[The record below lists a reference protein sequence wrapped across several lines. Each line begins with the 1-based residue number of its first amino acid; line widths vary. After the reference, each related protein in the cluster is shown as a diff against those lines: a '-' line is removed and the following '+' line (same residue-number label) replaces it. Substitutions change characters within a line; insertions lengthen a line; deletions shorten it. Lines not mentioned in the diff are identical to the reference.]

1 MGTIAER
8 ELLPGSVA
16 SAAAG
21 DEVAFA
27 RIVAAHNDDMVRVA
41 YLVTCEVDLA
51 QEAVQAAWPI
61 AWRKL
66 ASLHDPDRLRPWLV
80 SIAANEARQLLR
92 RRRRRQVTE
101 ITVETWT
108 DGAEPQSA
116 RMDDRARELDLI
128 NALRRLPAEDRGVV
142 AMRYDLGLSS
152 AEIGRATGLS
162 PTGVRS
168 RLARALERLRKDLG
182 DD

>member
-1 MGTIAER
+1 MTTIAER
-8 ELLPGSVA
+8 ELLPDSVA

-27 RIVAAHNDDMVRVA
+27 RIVAAYHDDMVRVA
-41 YLVTCEVDLA
+41 YLVACEVDLA
-51 QEAVQAAWPI
+51 HDAVQSAWQI

-66 ASLHDPDRLRPWLV
+66 ASLHDPERLRPWLV

-92 RRRRRQVTE
+92 QRRRRQVTE
-101 ITVETWT
+101 ITVETWPA
-108 DGAEPQSA
+108 GAEPHGT
-116 RMDDRARELDLI
+116 RMDDRAREIDLI
-128 NALRRLPAEDRGVV
+128 NALGRLSAEDRGVV

-152 AEIGRATGLS
+152 SEIGHATGLS
-162 PTGVRS
+162 ATGVRS
-168 RLARALERLRKDLG
+168 RLARALDRLRKDLG

>member
-1 MGTIAER
+1 VGTVAEQ
-8 ELLPGSVA
+8 ELLPRVVA

-27 RIVAAHNDDMVRVA
+27 RIVAAHHDDMVRVA

-51 QEAVQAAWPI
+51 HEAVQSAWPI

-66 ASLHDPDRLRPWLV
+66 SNLNDPDRLRPWLV

-101 ITVETWT
+101 ITVEQWP
-108 DGAEPQSA
+108 DAAEPQGA
-116 RMDDRARELDLI
+116 RLDERARELDLLT
-128 NALRRLPAEDRGVV
+128 ALRRLPVEDRGLV

-152 AEIGRATGLS
+152 TEIGRAMGLS
-162 PTGVRS
+162 PTGIRS
-168 RLARALERLRKDLG
+168 RLARILVQLKKELG